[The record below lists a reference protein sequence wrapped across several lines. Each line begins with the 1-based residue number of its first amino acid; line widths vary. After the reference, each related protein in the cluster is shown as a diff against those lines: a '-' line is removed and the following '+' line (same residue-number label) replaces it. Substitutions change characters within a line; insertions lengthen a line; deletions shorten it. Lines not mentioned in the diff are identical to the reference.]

1 MSKYVLYR
9 TAIDDQPIDEELV
22 AVEFGASF
30 DDVLEDLLEA
40 IRDDL
45 SGSPEYA
52 NCEVAAYGPEDEE
65 ETAGPVYELMGVVS
79 PPTASENILVDY
91 VVREIEE

>member
-22 AVEFGASF
+22 AVEFGASIE
-30 DDVLEDLLEA
+30 DVLEDLLQA

-45 SGSPEYA
+45 SGSPEFA
-52 NCEVAAYGPEDEE
+52 NCDVDAYGPEDEDDMS
-65 ETAGPVYELMGVVS
+65 GPDYVLMGAVV
-79 PPTASENILVDY
+79 PPNAPANILVDY

>member
-9 TAIDDQPIDEELV
+9 TAIDDRPIDEELV

-52 NCEVAAYGPEDEE
+52 SCEVAAYGPEDEE
-65 ETAGPVYELMGVVS
+65 EMAGPDYELMGVVS

>member
-30 DDVLEDLLEA
+30 DDVLEDLLQA

-45 SGSPEYA
+45 SG
-52 NCEVAAYGPEDEE
+52 
-65 ETAGPVYELMGVVS
+65 
-79 PPTASENILVDY
+79 
-91 VVREIEE
+91 

>member
-9 TAIDDQPIDEELV
+9 TAIDDQSIDEELV

-30 DDVLEDLLEA
+30 DDVLEDLLQA

-45 SGSPEYA
+45 SGSPEFA
-52 NCEVAAYGPEDEE
+52 NCEVAAYGPEDED
-65 ETAGPVYELMGVVS
+65 ETAGPDYELMGVVS
-79 PPTASENILVDY
+79 PPTASANILVDY

>member
-9 TAIDDQPIDEELV
+9 KAIDDQPIDEELV

-30 DDVLEDLLEA
+30 DDVLEDLLQA

-45 SGSPEYA
+45 SGSPEFA
-52 NCEVAAYGPEDEE
+52 NCEVAAYGPEDED
-65 ETAGPVYELMGVVS
+65 ETAGPDYELMGVVS
-79 PPTASENILVDY
+79 PPTASANILVDY